1 MCGNTPRR
9 PTPSGTAGSTSG
21 EVQSASPDAHWR
33 PRGWGRHLTPVLR
46 LSKLEGDAAFAYA
59 LETEIEPSMLLD
71 TIEQTYFGFRSRVR
85 DIRQATTCECNAC
98 VLIPNLNLKFTVHHG
113 QFVRR
118 EMAGREELTGTDVIV
133 VHRLLKN
140 SVADRLDLRGY
151 ALFTQSCIDALGI
164 EPAALDLTEHTE
176 TYEDVGEVPGWVED
190 LETRWRYEDER
201 RRVFVVPSEA
211 ELEVVHEYPTPPP
224 VTWEYLTSPHKRMLW
239 QDVKRIDEENPGGRR
254 GPGATAHCVHGSNA
268 ILQEILDW
276 RPFRYFTLRQ
286 QISRFGEWV
295 WTLELRPT
303 DDGGTELRIR
313 PERLTR
319 LMQRLMWKLMR
330 RKFMADE
337 EEQHQRLLALVEG
350 EEAVASNTQAAGT

>member
-1 MCGNTPRR
+1 MKSL
-9 PTPSGTAGSTSG
+9 PTPTHEEMVPVA
-21 EVQSASPDAHWR
+21 E
-33 PRGWGRHLTPVLR
+33 RGCLAIGDVTGYTDYLRDTELEHAQDVLADLTETVVRHLTPVLR

-268 ILQEILDW
+268 ILQEM
-276 RPFRYFTLRQ
+276 RSSTGGPSATSPSA
-286 QISRFGEWV
+286 SRSPASGSGCGPSSSAP
-295 WTLELRPT
+295 PT
-303 DDGGTELRIR
+303 T
-313 PERLTR
+313 
-319 LMQRLMWKLMR
+319 
-330 RKFMADE
+330 
-337 EEQHQRLLALVEG
+337 
-350 EEAVASNTQAAGT
+350 AGPSCGSGPSA